1 MMDETGPSETE
12 GENWTDG
19 WPPHAWV
26 PPVQLFI
33 CAQVGMSVLLG
44 PSRSSTPR
52 TPTTLTGVA
61 SRGRDPLASET
72 PPGGTP
78 WWPPLLPDPPA
89 DPPARGPGRPRPGTR
104 GPPRPGRPR
113 SSARGEGGCEC
124 GLSGGCHRTQRRG
137 RGGVGRGPA
146 HPAIPRPLDSSP
158 AHLPLP
164 FIQVLASPKT
174 KPLGFEL
181 TCLGCIAPKS
191 VPSWS
196 YFSLTH
202 SPLAPSIPDSL
213 SSRVLS

>member
-1 MMDETGPSETE
+1 MTRE
-12 GENWTDG
+12 DG
-19 WPPHAWV
+19 
-26 PPVQLFI
+26 LSYFF
-33 CAQVGMSVLLG
+33 CAQNPWANILESQYRISFRSDDFFFFPQSNRNTKIKVFQDHLLFKDIE
-44 PSRSSTPR
+44 PSF
-52 TPTTLTGVA
+52 TGFHNC
-61 SRGRDPLASET
+61 
-72 PPGGTP
+72 
-78 WWPPLLPDPPA
+78 LLSLLN
-89 DPPARGPGRPRPGTR
+89 PRPGTR

-146 HPAIPRPLDSSP
+146 HPAIPRPLYSSP

-191 VPSWS
+191 VPSRS

>member
-1 MMDETGPSETE
+1 MRPDRRRPREKTGQMGAPPSQRMGTAC
-12 GENWTDG
+12 
-19 WPPHAWV
+19 PAVH
-26 PPVQLFI
+26 L
-33 CAQVGMSVLLG
+33 
-44 PSRSSTPR
+44 R
-52 TPTTLTGVA
+52 
-61 SRGRDPLASET
+61 
-72 PPGGTP
+72 PGGNER
-78 WWPPLLPDPPA
+78 PPQTLAFFHTQDPHHAHRCSFPRARPASFRNSSWRNSMVTAPAAGHPPA

-137 RGGVGRGPA
+137 RGGAGRGPA
-146 HPAIPRPLDSSP
+146 HPAIPRPLYSSP

-174 KPLGFEL
+174 KPTGFEP
-181 TCLGCIAPKS
+181 TCLGCIAPRS
-191 VPSWS
+191 VPSRR

-202 SPLAPSIPDSL
+202 SPPAPSIPDSL